1 MQKALRVNYPSMLII
16 FNLIG
21 RKKEEIQAMLKIGI
35 TCYPSLGGSGV
46 VATEL
51 GKLLAEKGHQVHFI
65 THNMPFRLGQ
75 FQKNIFY
82 HEVEVNDYSVFRYP
96 PYDLSL
102 ASKQAQVA
110 KMQELDI
117 LHVHYAV
124 PHAICAYLAKRM
136 VGDHLKVVTTLHGTD
151 ITVLAQDESLS
162 DLIRLAI
169 NESDA
174 VTAVSNDLIR
184 ETRQALG
191 IVKPIDLV
199 YNFVDK
205 RVYYPRGCDIL
216 RSEYAEPHEKILMHI
231 SNFRP
236 VKRVGDVIDIFA
248 RVNEKIPSHL
258 LLVGEGMDL
267 PKICNK
273 VKELGLQHR
282 VSFLGKQDEVA
293 QIISLADI
301 MLLPSEKESFGLVA
315 LEAMACGVP
324 TVASNAGGIP
334 ELIKH
339 GQTGYLAPVGDIALM
354 SEYVIRLLSD
364 EALYQSFSET
374 CIQRAQTQFCVEQL
388 TEQYEQIYYRILGQ
402 TTKLEETVCAPR

>member
-1 MQKALRVNYPSMLII
+1 
-16 FNLIG
+16 
-21 RKKEEIQAMLKIGI
+21 MLKIGI

-75 FQKNIFY
+75 YQKNIFC

-162 DLIRLAI
+162 DLIRLGI

-174 VTAVSNDLIR
+174 VTAVSDDLIR

-191 IVKPIDLV
+191 IVKPIELV

-205 RVYYPRGCDIL
+205 RVYYPRGCNIL

-236 VKRVGDVIDIFA
+236 VKRVADVIDIFA
-248 RVNEKIPSHL
+248 RVNEKVPSRL
-258 LLVGEGMDL
+258 LLVGEGTDL

-273 VKELGLQHR
+273 VKELGLQDR
-282 VSFLGKQDEVA
+282 VTFLGKQDEVA

-334 ELIKH
+334 ELITH
-339 GQTGYLAPVGDIALM
+339 GRTGYLAPVGDTALM
-354 SEYVIRLLSD
+354 SEYAIKLLSD
-364 EALYQSFSET
+364 EVLYQSFSEA
-374 CIQRAQTQFCVEQL
+374 CIHRAQTQFSVEQL
-388 TEQYEQIYYRILGQ
+388 TEQYEQIYYRLLGK
-402 TTKLEETVCAPR
+402 TTKLEETACTPRYRFI